1 MNSLVVMSV
10 FAAAV
15 MLRLVLR
22 LWLIG
27 RQIRHVARHRD
38 TVPAD
43 FAGTV
48 SLEAHRKAAD
58 YTIARQRL
66 ELLTTAWGSAVLL
79 GWTLLGGLD
88 ALNILV
94 REAVLPRWGDL
105 AYQIALVMAVSVFL
119 VPVLYPF

>member
-48 SLEAHRKAAD
+48 RLAAL
-58 YTIARQRL
+58 R
-66 ELLTTAWGSAVLL
+66 
-79 GWTLLGGLD
+79 
-88 ALNILV
+88 
-94 REAVLPRWGDL
+94 
-105 AYQIALVMAVSVFL
+105 
-119 VPVLYPF
+119 